1 MSTNR
6 WTYPFTAPR
15 HDMIEEVLYEDIK
28 ITRGVELNRKMVDEA
43 TNNYIDRQV
52 RKVTGDRV
60 YRSNRNHKSTSTT
73 QKISK
78 LIDPDNPENTMLY
91 FEQAVITT
99 QVQPEMDVRESVDYT
114 YRVMVYRE
122 LETGR
127 IVFAPLVPHGD
138 MGWTLE
144 PNTRPSQVYNSFTP
158 AFGIRPRT
166 IVKEH
171 LGSYK
176 TSLSHMHS
184 SLRKHYCGPTAF
196 ETALDNTAYPDYDA
210 PAAISRA
217 QSQMR
222 RQQRERWFNISRIY
236 RSMMTGYEN
245 NQIVDMMPALFI
257 GPKNLKEL
265 AGRVV
270 GEQNLRADVLRTFGN
285 ANLQQI
291 GAVACLWRED
301 MPVDWAVRFLQM
313 LQDHDKK
320 LLSISELPNEALAQY
335 LEHLERSGR
344 RRNRD
349 DDLLPEGMAE
359 IMKDL
364 PKTDRQLRD
373 TSSIGTSLVT
383 LAPVLECLDEKSVRR
398 LLMRKLS
405 YTDVVAIV
413 DAANL
418 VEAQTDSRFFT
429 MLADAIPRCDNWRD
443 LEYRINAHSARCTD
457 LREQGKQQRRQE
469 LQDRRMLWLQSPE
482 GQQWNAQVEPQIEK
496 KVLRETAREEE
507 YNAQSQ
513 ALIEQ
518 LREER
523 KEQARRAR
531 ALHASMGVVLGVAE
545 GILKHLSD
553 EFTHTI
559 AKDQQTLV
567 QWGAT
572 MRNCIAGYTADPI
585 NTRTLLIG
593 TYDGHEL
600 VATSEVQ
607 LDLDQDYSL
616 SARLIQIECRTTD
629 EMETDIEY
637 EIQNMISQLGESGKL
652 SLIRD
657 SVRDVTEQEPVT
669 GDAEVEPVGALL

>member
-6 WTYPFTAPR
+6 WIHPFAAPR
-15 HDMIEEVLYEDIK
+15 HDMVEEILYEDIR

-52 RKVTGDRV
+52 REVTGERV

-78 LIDPDNPENTMLY
+78 LTDPDNPENTMLY

-176 TSLSHMHS
+176 TSLSYVHL
-184 SLRKHYCGPTAF
+184 SLRKHYCGTSAF
-196 ETALDNTAYPDYDA
+196 NTALENTPCPDHPDTT
-210 PAAISRA
+210 INREVRSEMLR
-217 QSQMR
+217 
-222 RQQRERWFNISRIY
+222 QRERWFKLRSIY
-236 RSMMTGYEN
+236 CTMLTTAEN

-265 AGRVV
+265 ASRVV

-291 GAVACLWRED
+291 GAVACLWREG

-313 LQDHDKK
+313 FQDHDKE
-320 LLSISELPNEALAQY
+320 LLSISELPYGALVQY
-335 LEHLERSGR
+335 QEHLERSGR
-344 RRNRD
+344 RRNRGGAVF
-349 DDLLPEGMAE
+349 PEGME
-359 IMKDL
+359 DIMKRL
-364 PKTDRQLRD
+364 PQSDDELHD
-373 TSSIGTSLVT
+373 TSSIGTHLVT

-413 DAANL
+413 DAADL
-418 VEAQTDSRFFT
+418 VEAQTDPRFFT
-429 MLADAIPRCDNWRD
+429 LLHEAITRCDNWRD

-457 LREQGKQQRRQE
+457 LKNQEKQQLRQE
-469 LQDRRMLWLQSPE
+469 REDRRMLWLQSPE
-482 GQQWNAQVEPQIEK
+482 GQQWNAQVEAQVEK
-496 KVLRETAREEE
+496 KVLRQRARAEEE
-507 YNAQSQ
+507 AISTQERI
-513 ALIEQ
+513 AQ
-518 LREER
+518 LREEK

-531 ALHASMGVVLGVAE
+531 TLRASMSKVLGAAE
-545 GILKHLSD
+545 DILERLSD

-559 AKDQQTLV
+559 AKDQQTLA
-567 QWGAT
+567 QWGAA

-593 TYDGHEL
+593 TYNGHEL
-600 VATSEVQ
+600 VATSEIR
-607 LDLDQDYSL
+607 LDLDQDHSL
-616 SARLIQIECRTTD
+616 SARLIQIECRTTE
-629 EMETDIEY
+629 EMELDIEY
-637 EIQNMISQLGESGKL
+637 EIQDMISQLGKL
-652 SLIRD
+652 DLIPD
-657 SVRDVTEQEPVT
+657 SIQDDTEEEPVT
-669 GDAEVEPVGALL
+669 GEAEV

>member
-6 WTYPFTAPR
+6 WIHPFTAPR
-15 HDMIEEVLYEDIK
+15 HDMIEEILYEDIR

-52 RKVTGDRV
+52 HDLTSDRA

-78 LIDPDNPENTMLY
+78 LTDPDNPENTMLY

-127 IVFAPLVPHGD
+127 IVFAPLIPHGD

-176 TSLSHMHS
+176 TSLSYVHS
-184 SLRKHYCGPTAF
+184 SLRKHYCGTSAF
-196 ETALDNTAYPDYDA
+196 ETALENTPCPDHPNTTIDREVR
-210 PAAISRA
+210 SEMLR
-217 QSQMR
+217 
-222 RQQRERWFNISRIY
+222 QRERWFKLRSIY
-236 RSMMTGYEN
+236 WTMLTTAEN

-265 AGRVV
+265 ASRVV
-270 GEQNLRADVLRTFGN
+270 GEQNLRSDVLRTFGN

-291 GAVACLWRED
+291 GAVACLWREG

-320 LLSISELPNEALAQY
+320 LLSISELPYGALAQY
-335 LEHLERSGR
+335 QEHLERSGR
-344 RRNRD
+344 RRNRGGD
-349 DDLLPEGMAE
+349 VVPEGME
-359 IMKDL
+359 DIMKRL
-364 PKTDRQLRD
+364 PQSGRELHD
-373 TSSIGTSLVT
+373 TSSIGTHLVT

-398 LLMRKLS
+398 LLMRRLS
-405 YTDVVAIV
+405 YADVVAIV

-418 VEAQTDSRFFT
+418 VEAQTDPRFFT
-429 MLADAIPRCDNWRD
+429 LLHEAIPHCDNWRD

-457 LREQGKQQRRQE
+457 LRNQGKQQLRQE
-469 LQDRRMLWLQSPE
+469 REDRRMLWLQSPE
-482 GQQWNAQVEPQIEK
+482 GQQWNARVEAQVEK
-496 KVLRETAREEE
+496 RVLRETARAEEE
-507 YNAQSQ
+507 AISAQERI
-513 ALIEQ
+513 AQ

-523 KEQARRAR
+523 EQQARRAR
-531 ALHASMGVVLGVAE
+531 TLRASMGKVLGAAE
-545 GILKHLSD
+545 DILKDLSD

-567 QWGAT
+567 QWGAA

-607 LDLDQDYSL
+607 LDLDQNHSL
-616 SARLIQIECRTTD
+616 SARLIQLECRTTE
-629 EMETDIEY
+629 EMELDIEY
-637 EIQNMISQLGESGKL
+637 EIQDMISQLGKL
-652 SLIRD
+652 SLTPNSIQD
-657 SVRDVTEQEPVT
+657 ATEEEPVT
-669 GDAEVEPVGALL
+669 GDAEVDPVGALL